1 MCCPRPQRA
10 DEDVDEDV
18 DADAED
24 MDMASTDKCVEN
36 ATAAR
41 AG

>member
-10 DEDVDEDV
+10 DEDVDVDV
-18 DADAED
+18 DAED

>member
-10 DEDVDEDV
+10 DEDVDV
-18 DADAED
+18 DAED